1 MAHNLAPSV
10 NCSLDDIDLNA
21 LKEPAGIFE
30 LIEVVGNGTYGQV
43 YKGRHTK
50 TGQLA
55 AIKVMDVTEDE
66 EEEIKLEIN
75 VLKRYSNHRNIATY
89 YGAFVKKSSPGK
101 DDQLWLVMEYCGAG
115 SVTDLVKSTKGQS
128 LKEEWIAY
136 ISREILRGLSYLHS
150 NKVIHR
156 DIKGQNVL
164 LTDNAEVKLV
174 DFGVSAQLD
183 RTIGRRNTFI
193 GTPYWMAPEVIA
205 CDENPDATYDN
216 RSDLW
221 SLGITALEMAE
232 SQPPLCDLHPM
243 RALFLIPRNPPPRLK
258 SKKWAKKFHGFI
270 ETVLVKDYHQR
281 PYTEQ
286 LLKHPFIRDQPTERQ
301 VRIQLKDHIDRC
313 KKRKQ
318 EKERDD
324 YRYSGSENEE
334 DEPALAGEP
343 SSIVQAPGGDT
354 LRRNFQQIQEGRT
367 LTQDVAPQPPAA
379 KEKPSSR
386 SQRDIPEPGPPARP
400 AIPHRLIV
408 VPDPQPPSR
417 PLPPTP
423 RDDPRQSHKVS
434 TPPSNHQPPIAGS
447 GSGNSGGQAASQ
459 RNSHVFKP
467 MLPPRRPEDLDMLA
481 AQLNEL
487 GVSQGPE
494 APPRPNRQHKGSA
507 ASSTSNSVQPASSN
521 DQNNKQMPQSSSILD
536 QALPVESDSD
546 DDLEDAG
553 GNNARNDGTLLA
565 SDPPKPLPSTDPSST
580 SSHNAQNSHHEGKLK
595 GGAPNRPLP
604 PTPDEEES
612 GDRTLVMKRKLSQ
625 MSDDRATAINNR
637 RSEADEQ
644 LLLKEWDFTRF
655 FQGFNE
661 RLDET
666 KQERSPETADTNK
679 PVREDL
685 SSSSV
690 ERTLKRQEQL
700 SRRKY
705 ENHQQQQEHHH
716 QKQQQLKPVHRRQ
729 ESDSK
734 LGNTSSAFARA
745 FRRENSDF
753 FPSARHSAYLQKSDS
768 SRSSIFASGNRRGS
782 EISVA
787 GIIGKKGNAVNTGE
801 PVLTDFSFDRDGLQR
816 PRREKTESEIVFG
829 SRHEARRFDFGRD
842 KDDTTRRRSCRPSD
856 AVSAAVDE
864 AGTIK
869 STASTTASEYSPI
882 VTQNR
887 DGGDRPR
894 GGGSGGDFQ
903 RSDSSPGSRPSSVL
917 PDLLTSSP
925 SQRQDKSTSEEYRQ
939 AVKSPPPFAL
949 QQKQRSFLTFGF
961 GAGPARRE
969 SHVNVNVTPT
979 SHDLASDTP
988 EIRKYKKRF
997 NSEILCAALW
1007 GVNLLIGTENG
1018 LMLLDRSGQGK
1029 VYQLISRRRFQQ
1041 MEVLEGQN
1049 ILVTISGKK
1058 NRVRVYYLS
1067 WLKSKILR
1075 TDGHSD
1081 QVERRNGWINV
1092 GDLQGAVHF
1101 KIVKYERIKFLV
1113 IALKDSI
1120 EIYAWAPKPYH
1131 KFMAFKSFGELAHRP
1146 LLVDLTIEEGT
1157 RLKVIYGSA
1166 DGFHA
1171 VDLDSA
1177 TVYDIYLPKHTQGPI
1192 CPHCIVAL
1200 PNSNGMQ
1207 LLLCYDNEGVYVNTY
1222 GRVSKTMVLQWGE
1235 MPTSVAYIGTG
1246 QIMGWG
1252 NKAIEI
1258 RSVESGHLDGVFMH
1272 KKAQRLK
1279 FLCERNDKVFF
1290 SSAKGGSSCQIY
1302 FMTLNKPGMANW

>member
-367 LTQDVAPQPPAA
+367 LTQDVSPQAPVA
-379 KEKPSSR
+379 KEKPGSR
-386 SQRDIPEPGPPARP
+386 SQREVPEPGPPARP

-423 RDDPRQSHKVS
+423 RDDPRQPHKVS
-434 TPPSNHQPPIAGS
+434 TPPSNHQTPAG
-447 GSGNSGGQAASQ
+447 GGSGGQPAPQ
-459 RNSHVFKP
+459 RNSVFKP
-467 MLPPRRPEDLDMLA
+467 MLPPKKPEDMEILA
-481 AQLNEL
+481 AQLIEL

-494 APPRPNRQHKGSA
+494 APPRPNRQHKGPA
-507 ASSTSNSVQPASSN
+507 ASSTSNSVQPAGGN

-536 QALPVESDSD
+536 QALSIESDSD

-553 GNNARNDGTLLA
+553 GNNLRNDGTLLA
-565 SDPPKPLPSTDPSST
+565 SDPPKPLPEFSPFRPSSDSSSS
-580 SSHNAQNSHHEGKLK
+580 SSHNAQNSHHEDKPK

-612 GDRTLVMKRKLSQ
+612 GDRTLVMKR
-625 MSDDRATAINNR
+625 NR
-637 RSEADEQ
+637 E
-644 LLLKEWDFTRF
+644 
-655 FQGFNE
+655 
-661 RLDET
+661 
-666 KQERSPETADTNK
+666 
-679 PVREDL
+679 
-685 SSSSV
+685 
-690 ERTLKRQEQL
+690 
-700 SRRKY
+700 
-705 ENHQQQQEHHH
+705 
-716 QKQQQLKPVHRRQ
+716 
-729 ESDSK
+729 
-734 LGNTSSAFARA
+734 
-745 FRRENSDF
+745 
-753 FPSARHSAYLQKSDS
+753 
-768 SRSSIFASGNRRGS
+768 
-782 EISVA
+782 
-787 GIIGKKGNAVNTGE
+787 
-801 PVLTDFSFDRDGLQR
+801 
-816 PRREKTESEIVFG
+816 
-829 SRHEARRFDFGRD
+829 
-842 KDDTTRRRSCRPSD
+842 
-856 AVSAAVDE
+856 
-864 AGTIK
+864 
-869 STASTTASEYSPI
+869 
-882 VTQNR
+882 
-887 DGGDRPR
+887 GGDRSR
-894 GGGSGGDFQ
+894 GGGGGDFQ

-925 SQRQDKSTSEEYRQ
+925 GQRQDKSTSEEYRQ
-939 AVKSPPPFAL
+939 AVKSPPFAL

-1146 LLVDLTIEEGT
+1146 LLVDLTVEESS

-1177 TVYDIYLPKHTQGPI
+1177 TVYDIYLPKHTQAPI

>member
-334 DEPALAGEP
+334 DEPALAGEA

-367 LTQDVAPQPPAA
+367 LTQEVNPQPPAA

-386 SQRDIPEPGPPARP
+386 TQRDIPEPGPPARP

-423 RDDPRQSHKVS
+423 RDDPRQPHKVS
-434 TPPSNHQPPIAGS
+434 TPPSNHQPLIGGAGS
-447 GSGNSGGQAASQ
+447 GGSGGQAASQ

-467 MLPPRRPEDLDMLA
+467 MLPPRKPEDLDMLA

-494 APPRPNRQHKGSA
+494 APPRPNRQHKA
-507 ASSTSNSVQPASSN
+507 VSSTSNSGQPASSN

-536 QALPVESDSD
+536 QALSVESDSD

-565 SDPPKPLPSTDPSST
+565 SDPPKPLPSADPSST
-580 SSHNAQNSHHEGKLK
+580 SSHNAQNSHLEGKPK

-612 GDRTLVMKRKLSQ
+612 GDRTLVMKRK
-625 MSDDRATAINNR
+625 
-637 RSEADEQ
+637 
-644 LLLKEWDFTRF
+644 
-655 FQGFNE
+655 
-661 RLDET
+661 
-666 KQERSPETADTNK
+666 
-679 PVREDL
+679 
-685 SSSSV
+685 
-690 ERTLKRQEQL
+690 
-700 SRRKY
+700 
-705 ENHQQQQEHHH
+705 
-716 QKQQQLKPVHRRQ
+716 
-729 ESDSK
+729 SDS
-734 LGNTSSAFARA
+734 A
-745 FRRENSDF
+745 
-753 FPSARHSAYLQKSDS
+753 
-768 SRSSIFASGNRRGS
+768 RSSIFSSGNRRGS

-787 GIIGKKGNAVNTGE
+787 GIVGKKGNVVSTGE
-801 PVLTDFSFDRDGLQR
+801 PVLTDFSFGRDGLQR

-856 AVSAAVDE
+856 AVSVSVDE

-887 DGGDRPR
+887 ESGDRSR

-925 SQRQDKSTSEEYRQ
+925 GQRQDKTTSEEYRQ
-939 AVKSPPPFAL
+939 AVKSPQPLAF

-1018 LMLLDRSGQGK
+1018 LVLLDRSGQGK

-1222 GRVSKTMVLQWGE
+1222 GRLSKTMVLQWGE

-1290 SSAKGGSSCQIY
+1290 SSAKGGSACQIY

>member
-1 MAHNLAPSV
+1 MAHNLTPSV

-367 LTQDVAPQPPAA
+367 LTQDVLPQAPAA
-379 KEKPSSR
+379 KEKPGGR
-386 SQRDIPEPGPPARP
+386 SQREVPEPGPPARP

-423 RDDPRQSHKVS
+423 RDDPRQPHKVS
-434 TPPSNHQPPIAGS
+434 TPPSNHQTPAG
-447 GSGNSGGQAASQ
+447 GGGSGGQSAPQ
-459 RNSHVFKP
+459 RNSVFKP
-467 MLPPRRPEDLDMLA
+467 MLPPKKPEDMEILA
-481 AQLNEL
+481 AQLIEL

-494 APPRPNRQHKGSA
+494 APPRPNRQHKGPA
-507 ASSTSNSVQPASSN
+507 VSSTSNSVQPAGGN

-536 QALPVESDSD
+536 QALSIESDSD

-553 GNNARNDGTLLA
+553 GNNLRNDGTLLA
-565 SDPPKPLPSTDPSST
+565 SDPPKPLPEFSPFRPSSDSSSS
-580 SSHNAQNSHHEGKLK
+580 SSHNAQNSHHEDKPK

-612 GDRTLVMKRKLSQ
+612 GDRTLVMKR
-625 MSDDRATAINNR
+625 NR
-637 RSEADEQ
+637 E
-644 LLLKEWDFTRF
+644 
-655 FQGFNE
+655 
-661 RLDET
+661 
-666 KQERSPETADTNK
+666 
-679 PVREDL
+679 
-685 SSSSV
+685 
-690 ERTLKRQEQL
+690 
-700 SRRKY
+700 
-705 ENHQQQQEHHH
+705 
-716 QKQQQLKPVHRRQ
+716 
-729 ESDSK
+729 
-734 LGNTSSAFARA
+734 
-745 FRRENSDF
+745 
-753 FPSARHSAYLQKSDS
+753 
-768 SRSSIFASGNRRGS
+768 
-782 EISVA
+782 
-787 GIIGKKGNAVNTGE
+787 
-801 PVLTDFSFDRDGLQR
+801 
-816 PRREKTESEIVFG
+816 
-829 SRHEARRFDFGRD
+829 
-842 KDDTTRRRSCRPSD
+842 
-856 AVSAAVDE
+856 
-864 AGTIK
+864 
-869 STASTTASEYSPI
+869 
-882 VTQNR
+882 
-887 DGGDRPR
+887 GDRSR
-894 GGGSGGDFQ
+894 GGGGGDFQ

-925 SQRQDKSTSEEYRQ
+925 GQRQDKSTSEEYRQ

-1146 LLVDLTIEEGT
+1146 LLVDLTVEEGS

-1258 RSVESGHLDGVFMH
+1258 RSVDSGHLDGVFMH

>member
-21 LKEPAGIFE
+21 LKDPAGIFE

-75 VLKRYSNHRNIATY
+75 VLKKYSNHRNIATY
-89 YGAFVKKSSPGK
+89 YGAFVKKSPPGK

-243 RALFLIPRNPPPRLK
+243 RALFLIPRNMPPRLK

-367 LTQDVAPQPPAA
+367 LTQDIPQQPAHPN
-379 KEKPSSR
+379 KEKQSSR
-386 SQRDIPEPGPPARP
+386 GQREIPEPGPPARP
-400 AIPHRLIV
+400 AIPHRLIE
-408 VPDPQPPSR
+408 PQPPSR

-423 RDDPRQSHKVS
+423 RDDPRQPHKVS
-434 TPPSNHQPPIAGS
+434 TPPSNHHSAVNSGGAGS
-447 GSGNSGGQAASQ
+447 GGSGGQAAPQ
-459 RNSHVFKP
+459 RNSHIFKP
-467 MLPPRRPEDLDMLA
+467 MLPPRRPE
-481 AQLNEL
+481 
-487 GVSQGPE
+487 
-494 APPRPNRQHKGSA
+494 
-507 ASSTSNSVQPASSN
+507 
-521 DQNNKQMPQSSSILD
+521 
-536 QALPVESDSD
+536 ALSVESDSD
-546 DDLEDAG
+546 DDFEDAT

-565 SDPPKPLPSTDPSST
+565 SDPPKPLPSSDSSSS
-580 SSHNAQNSHHEGKLK
+580 SSHNAQNHHEG

-612 GDRTLVMKRKLSQ
+612 GDRTLVMKREASSSGKSA
-625 MSDDRATAINNR
+625 SD
-637 RSEADEQ
+637 
-644 LLLKEWDFTRF
+644 
-655 FQGFNE
+655 E
-661 RLDET
+661 R
-666 KQERSPETADTNK
+666 
-679 PVREDL
+679 
-685 SSSSV
+685 SSSSSD
-690 ERTLKRQEQL
+690 RTLKRYDAAG
-700 SRRKY
+700 RRKDQPQAQP
-705 ENHQQQQEHHH
+705 HQPQVQHHKQNSHKSSQQSQSS
-716 QKQQQLKPVHRRQ
+716 QLKAVHRRQ

-734 LGNTSSAFARA
+734 LGNTSAFARA

-753 FPSARHSAYLQKSDS
+753 FPSTRHSAYLQKSEP
-768 SRSSIFASGNRRGS
+768 RSSMFSSGNRRGS

-787 GIIGKKGNAVNTGE
+787 GILGKKSSGSAPGE
-801 PVLTDFSFDRDGLQR
+801 PVLTEFSYGREPITPTAGSGLLQR

-829 SRHEARRFDFGRD
+829 SSSSRQQDFLRERHEARLLRAAAAAATAAEDLSS
-842 KDDTTRRRSCRPSD
+842 RRRSFRPSD
-856 AVSAAVDE
+856 SPTSNSLNATNSTMSSDDG
-864 AGTIK
+864 GTIK
-869 STASTTASEYSPI
+869 STASTTASEYSPVI
-882 VTQNR
+882 SQNR
-887 DGGDRPR
+887 EGERARSSG
-894 GGGSGGDFQ
+894 GGDFQ

-925 SQRQDKSTSEEYRQ
+925 GQRQDKSTSEEQYRQ
-939 AVKSPPPFAL
+939 AVKTPAPLAL

-979 SHDLASDTP
+979 SHDLSSDTP

-1146 LLVDLTIEEGT
+1146 LLVDLTVEEGS

-1200 PNSNGMQ
+1200 PHSNGMQ

-1258 RSVESGHLDGVFMH
+1258 RSVETGHLDGVFMH

>member
-367 LTQDVAPQPPAA
+367 LTQEVAPQPPAA
-379 KEKPSSR
+379 KEKPSGR

-423 RDDPRQSHKVS
+423 RDDPRQPHKVS
-434 TPPSNHQPPIAGS
+434 TPPSNHQPLISGGGS
-447 GSGNSGGQAASQ
+447 GGSGGQAASQ

-467 MLPPRRPEDLDMLA
+467 MLPPRKPE
-481 AQLNEL
+481 
-487 GVSQGPE
+487 GPE
-494 APPRPNRQHKGSA
+494 APPRPNRQHKGPA
-507 ASSTSNSVQPASSN
+507 ASSTSNLVQPASSN
-521 DQNNKQMPQSSSILD
+521 DQNSKQMPQSSSILD
-536 QALPVESDSD
+536 QALSVESDSD
-546 DDLEDAG
+546 DDLEDVG

-565 SDPPKPLPSTDPSST
+565 SDPPKPLPEFSPFRPSTDPSST
-580 SSHNAQNSHHEGKLK
+580 SSHNAQNSHLEGKPK

-625 MSDDRATAINNR
+625 MSDDRATTASNNR
-637 RSEADEQ
+637 CSEADEQ

-655 FQGFNE
+655 FQGFND
-661 RLDET
+661 RLDKM
-666 KQERSPETADTNK
+666 KQDHSQEPTDTNHQSNN
-679 PVREDL
+679 EDH
-685 SSSSV
+685 SSSSS
-690 ERTLKRQEQL
+690 EKTLKAQEQL

-705 ENHQQQQEHHH
+705 DNHPQQQQHH
-716 QKQQQLKPVHRRQ
+716 QKQQQQLKAVHRRQ

-753 FPSARHSAYLQKSDS
+753 FPSTRHSAYLQKSDF
-768 SRSSIFASGNRRGS
+768 SRSSIFSSGNRRGS

-787 GIIGKKGNAVNTGE
+787 GIVGKKGTSVSTGE
-801 PVLTDFSFDRDGLQR
+801 PVLTDFSFGRDGLQR

-829 SRHEARRFDFGRD
+829 SKHEGRRFDFGRE
-842 KDDTTRRRSCRPSD
+842 KDGTMRRRSCRPSD
-856 AVSAAVDE
+856 AVSAAIDE

-882 VTQNR
+882 VIQNR
-887 DGGDRPR
+887 ESSDRPR
-894 GGGSGGDFQ
+894 GAGGGADFQ

-925 SQRQDKSTSEEYRQ
+925 GQRQDKSTSEEYRQ

>member
-367 LTQDVAPQPPAA
+367 LTQDVPPQAPA
-379 KEKPSSR
+379 KEKPGSR
-386 SQRDIPEPGPPARP
+386 SQREVPEPGPPARP

-423 RDDPRQSHKVS
+423 RDDPRQPHKVS
-434 TPPSNHQPPIAGS
+434 TPPSNHQAPAGGGS
-447 GSGNSGGQAASQ
+447 GGSGGQPAPQ
-459 RNSHVFKP
+459 RNSVFKP
-467 MLPPRRPEDLDMLA
+467 MLPPKKPEDMEILA
-481 AQLNEL
+481 AQLIEL

-494 APPRPNRQHKGSA
+494 APPRPNRQHKGPA
-507 ASSTSNSVQPASSN
+507 ASSTSNSVQPAGGN

-536 QALPVESDSD
+536 QALSIESDSD

-553 GNNARNDGTLLA
+553 GNNLRNDGTLLA
-565 SDPPKPLPSTDPSST
+565 SDPPKPLPEFSPFRPSSDSSSS
-580 SSHNAQNSHHEGKLK
+580 SSHNAQNSHHEDKPK

-612 GDRTLVMKRKLSQ
+612 GDRTLVMKR
-625 MSDDRATAINNR
+625 NR
-637 RSEADEQ
+637 E
-644 LLLKEWDFTRF
+644 
-655 FQGFNE
+655 
-661 RLDET
+661 
-666 KQERSPETADTNK
+666 
-679 PVREDL
+679 
-685 SSSSV
+685 
-690 ERTLKRQEQL
+690 
-700 SRRKY
+700 
-705 ENHQQQQEHHH
+705 
-716 QKQQQLKPVHRRQ
+716 
-729 ESDSK
+729 
-734 LGNTSSAFARA
+734 
-745 FRRENSDF
+745 
-753 FPSARHSAYLQKSDS
+753 
-768 SRSSIFASGNRRGS
+768 
-782 EISVA
+782 
-787 GIIGKKGNAVNTGE
+787 
-801 PVLTDFSFDRDGLQR
+801 
-816 PRREKTESEIVFG
+816 
-829 SRHEARRFDFGRD
+829 
-842 KDDTTRRRSCRPSD
+842 
-856 AVSAAVDE
+856 
-864 AGTIK
+864 
-869 STASTTASEYSPI
+869 
-882 VTQNR
+882 
-887 DGGDRPR
+887 GGDRSR
-894 GGGSGGDFQ
+894 SGGGGDFQ

-925 SQRQDKSTSEEYRQ
+925 GQRQDKSTSEEYRQ

-1029 VYQLISRRRFQQ
+1029 VYQLINRRRFQQ

-1146 LLVDLTIEEGT
+1146 LLVDLTIEEGS